1 MTATVL
7 HRPGDSPVHRLPPEV
22 KVVGAFAAVLCV
34 VATPR
39 EAFWAFG
46 VDLLVLL
53 AVWTIARVPVGWFA
67 RRALIEVP
75 FVLLALVL
83 PFTGAAPR
91 TDVLGVSVSVDGALA
106 GWNILVKGTLGVLV
120 SLTLAAT
127 TSPGDIVAG
136 LRRLRVPRL
145 LTTIA
150 SLMLR
155 YAEVIVAEARRM
167 RTARVCRGH
176 DPRFLWQ
183 AGATARGIGVL
194 FLRSYERG
202 ERVHL
207 AMLSRGWTGAQPVQP
222 APPAAPV
229 SVARWLAGVL
239 PALVVAFTCGVA
251 LWTT

>member
-1 MTATVL
+1 MSASVL
-7 HRPGDSPVHRLPPEV
+7 HRPGDSPVHRLPPQV
-22 KVVGAFAAVLCV
+22 KVVAAFGAVLAV

-46 VDLLVLL
+46 LHLLVLA
-53 AVWTIARVPVGWFA
+53 AVWALAGVPVGWLA

-83 PFTGAAPR
+83 PFTGGGPR
-91 TDVLGVSVSVDGALA
+91 TEVLGVSVSVDGALA
-106 GWNILVKGTLGVLV
+106 GWNILVKGTLGVLT

-127 TSPGDIVAG
+127 THPRDIVVG
-136 LRRLRVPRL
+136 LQRLHAPRL

-150 SLMLR
+150 GLMLR
-155 YAEVIVAEARRM
+155 YAEVIAAEARRM
-167 RTARVCRGH
+167 RTARICRGH

-207 AMLSRGWTGAQPVQP
+207 AMLARGWTGALP
-222 APPAAPV
+222 APQGARV
-229 SVARWLAGVL
+229 GVRRWLAGVS
-239 PALVVAFTCGVA
+239 PALLVAVVAGVG
-251 LWTT
+251 LWTA

>member
-1 MTATVL
+1 MSATVL

-22 KVVGAFAAVLCV
+22 KVVCAFAAVLCV

-39 EAFWAFG
+39 AAFWAFG
-46 VDLLVLL
+46 LHLLVLL
-53 AVWTIARVPVGWFA
+53 AVWAVVRVPPGWYA

-75 FVLLALVL
+75 FVLLAFVL
-83 PFTGAAPR
+83 PFTGGGPR

-106 GWNILVKGTLGVLV
+106 GWNILAKGTLGVLV

-127 TSPGDIVAG
+127 THPRDLVAG
-136 LRRLRVPRL
+136 LQRLRAPRL

-155 YAEVIVAEARRM
+155 YAEVIAAEARRM

-183 AGATARGIGVL
+183 AAATARGIGVL

-207 AMLSRGWTGAQPVQP
+207 AMLARGWTGALPV
-222 APPAAPV
+222 PPSPGAGPR
-229 SVARWLAGVL
+229 RWLAGL
-239 PALVVAFTCGVA
+239 TPALLAALVCGTA